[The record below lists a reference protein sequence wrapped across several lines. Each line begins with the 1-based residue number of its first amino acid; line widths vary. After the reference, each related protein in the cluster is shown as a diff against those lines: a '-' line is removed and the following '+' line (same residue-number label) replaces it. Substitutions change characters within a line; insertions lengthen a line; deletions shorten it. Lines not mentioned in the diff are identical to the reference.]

1 VKNAVHAN
9 FRAVYVVGMTWRANL
24 LEKGNFGERVAL
36 GSRGA
41 GWELQYQQFNCSI
54 VFEF

>member
-1 VKNAVHAN
+1 MKNAVHAN